1 MISISGPV
9 NSCDLLYAA
18 EQGSQNSDQLED
30 KRTTAIQDSDSWS
43 AHKTEAGVVYYYN
56 ALTGE
61 STYQKPPGYKG
72 EVVAQRNSCIK

>member
-1 MISISGPV
+1 M
-9 NSCDLLYAA
+9 YAA